1 MKVVINTYKKHK
13 TTVDNFIITSIK
25 NASTNYID
33 NADIILKKY
42 NFIQLLYSVDEEFNQ
57 VSPVICKQQR
67 ETVNIGNDKSH
78 YFAKLHLDEDGFY
91 ISNPYIHYRT
101 GKASL
106 TVVRKIDDH
115 YYVFDCNLLL
125 LLEELKLIEYN
136 SLHDKITRMVYAIG
150 ATILA
155 IVAMALIVYGGYKL
169 IEIFSMN
176 LHSDFFHSIFKSI
189 IAVTLGIAIF
199 DLAKQIMEHEV
210 LFHSFSHEEGH
221 QYKVLGKFLS
231 SIVIALSIETLMVV
245 FKITLDDYKNMLFA
259 FYLIIGT
266 TAMFVGLAFFFKTIQ
281 NSKQDKNNES

>member
-13 TTVDNFIITSIK
+13 ITVDNFIITSIK
-25 NASTNYID
+25 NASINYID
-33 NADIILKKY
+33 NAESILKKN
-42 NFIQLLYSVDEEFNQ
+42 NFIQLIYSVDEAFNQ
-57 VSPVICKQQR
+57 VSPVICKKQK
-67 ETVNIGNDKSH
+67 ETLNIGNNKSH

-101 GKASL
+101 GKASV
-106 TVVRKIDDH
+106 TVVRKIDDY
-115 YYVFDCNLLL
+115 YYVFDCNLFL

-136 SLHDKITRMVYAIG
+136 SLYDKTTRMVYAIG

-155 IVAMALIVYGGYKL
+155 IVAMALIVHGGYKL
-169 IEIFSMN
+169 FEIFLMDV
-176 LHSDFFHSIFKSI
+176 HQDFFHSIFKSI

-210 LFHSFSHEEGH
+210 LFHNFSHEEGH
-221 QYKVLGKFLS
+221 QYMVLGKFLS

-245 FKITLDDYKNMLFA
+245 FKITLDDYKNMLYA